1 MRPRSTVPSPALLIV
16 DDDGELLAD
25 LTQRFAAGGFEVLT
39 ARDGGEALEKFEKN
53 RPDLVLLDIRLPRV
67 DGLLVLREILE
78 VEPQADILAMG
89 DRVSERQMKL
99 IVHEGAR
106 DFICKP
112 LVIPFLEMKVEQLTG
127 LRR

>member
-106 DFICKP
+106 DLICKP